1 MKGRELARYVSE
13 YLDDIE
19 NHQLEIDDNRKYEF
33 QRWYKSLSLEQIQ
46 DFRDEL
52 KLISRE
58 NIKKISKSEKDE
70 MIKIHF
76 PTPPIS
82 DDDFY
87 KILLDPDNS
96 NEKTILH
103 DK

>member
-19 NHQLEIDDNRKYEF
+19 NHQLEIDDNKKYEL
-33 QRWYKSLSLEQIQ
+33 QRSYKSLSLEQIQ

-52 KLISRE
+52 KIISRE
-58 NIKKISKSEKDE
+58 NIKKMSKSERDE

-76 PTPPIS
+76 PPPPIS

-87 KILLDPDNS
+87 KILLDPIFDKS
-96 NEKTILH
+96 NEK
-103 DK
+103 